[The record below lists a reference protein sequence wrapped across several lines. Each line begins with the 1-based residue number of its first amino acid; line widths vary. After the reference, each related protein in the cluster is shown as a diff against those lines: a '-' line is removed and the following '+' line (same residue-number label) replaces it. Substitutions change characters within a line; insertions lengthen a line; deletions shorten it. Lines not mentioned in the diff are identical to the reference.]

1 MTNIISDKLSTH
13 TSQQPEMIRSLG
25 ISEDEVAKW
34 VGLTSAIFSVCQGL
48 TAVAWGAVS
57 DRIGRRPVI
66 VSGLCITMTFSL
78 MFGFSTSLPMAILAR
93 ACVGLGNGNVG
104 IIRTIV
110 AELVPEKELQPRAF
124 SIMPLV
130 WTIGSIFGPA
140 FGGALADPAKR
151 HKEQF
156 GDNKFFKKYPYAL
169 PNMAVSVFFI
179 IGILTGLLFLQET
192 LASKKGHQDW
202 GLTLGNILRRP
213 FVRRTEQKGPSGF
226 LVNEEAETTPLL
238 VSDEPQTQEADNGKK
253 KHAPNLPWSQI
264 LIPQSNLM
272 LLAYATMSMHT
283 VAFDSVFTVFLNHP
297 QQDYENNPNV
307 KFPFKFSGGFGI
319 DAQQIGILYTIN
331 AIIGMLVQFF
341 IFPRAAHRY
350 GVLNC
355 LKIISIIFPITYF
368 LTPFIVLFPT
378 DASRQVAAF
387 LLMCCKLACVVFS
400 FPCSIILLTNS
411 AKSVSIL
418 GTLNGVATS
427 ASAVGKAMGPAIL
440 GGTFSLGVKKGYMI
454 LPWWTLAFMA
464 GLSALPVFWVKE
476 NEQLSHKADDDNDN
490 NGFANANGND
500 EERAEVSGYQGASE
514 EETGAGEE
522 RDMARPCREDTV
534 NAKRDKSATVGA
546 RGIFENRIVVAT
558 SQTREAELLKPKA
571 VQGPPKR
578 DAISMRL

>member
-1 MTNIISDKLSTH
+1 
-13 TSQQPEMIRSLG
+13 MIRSLG
-25 ISEDEVAKW
+25 INENEVAKW
-34 VGLTSAIFSVCQGL
+34 VGLTAAIFSVCQGL

-57 DRIGRRPVI
+57 DRIGRKPVI
-66 VSGLCITMTFSL
+66 ISGLCITMTFSL

-156 GDNKFFKKYPYAL
+156 GGSKFFKKYPYAL

-179 IGILTGLLFLQET
+179 IGIFTGLFFLQET

-202 GLTLGNILRRP
+202 GLALGKILTRP
-213 FVRRTEQKGPSGF
+213 FVKRTQQKSSSSRLG
-226 LVNEEAETTPLL
+226 NEENETTPLL
-238 VSDEPQTQEADNGKK
+238 VPREPQTQEGDNGKK
-253 KHAPNLPWSQI
+253 KHSPNLPWSQI
-264 LIPQSNLM
+264 LIPQSNLV
-272 LLAYATMSMHT
+272 LLAYASMSMHT
-283 VAFDSVFTVFLNHP
+283 VAFDSVFTVFLNH
-297 QQDYENNPNV
+297 QRQNYENNPNV
-307 KFPFKFSGGFGI
+307 KLPFKFSGGFGI

-331 AIIGMLVQFF
+331 AIIGMLTQFF
-341 IFPRAAHRY
+341 IFPRAAHRF

-355 LKIISIIFPITYF
+355 LKVVSVVFPITYF
-368 LTPFIVLFPT
+368 LTPFTVLFPT
-378 DASRQVAAF
+378 DASRQGAAF
-387 LLMCCKLACVVFS
+387 LLMCCKLGCVVFS

-427 ASAVGKAMGPAIL
+427 ASAAGKAMGPAIL
-440 GGTFSLGVKKGYMI
+440 GATFSLGVKKGYMI

-464 GLSALPVFWVKE
+464 SLSALPVFWVEE
-476 NEQLSHKADDDNDN
+476 NDQFSQKTDGDDDNH
-490 NGFANANGND
+490 GYTTTNGND
-500 EERAEVSGYQGASE
+500 EERVEVSRYQDASDE
-514 EETGAGEE
+514 EA
-522 RDMARPCREDTV
+522 
-534 NAKRDKSATVGA
+534 GA
-546 RGIFENRIVVAT
+546 RAE
-558 SQTREAELLKPKA
+558 REITKKGKTASS
-571 VQGPPKR
+571 VTG
-578 DAISMRL
+578 

>member
-1 MTNIISDKLSTH
+1 
-13 TSQQPEMIRSLG
+13 MIRSLG
-25 ISEDEVAKW
+25 ISENEVAKW

-57 DRIGRRPVI
+57 DRIGRKPVI
-66 VSGLCITMTFSL
+66 IAGLCITMIFSL

-156 GDNKFFKKYPYAL
+156 GDSKFFKKYPYAL
-169 PNMAVSVFFI
+169 PNMAVSIFFI
-179 IGILTGLLFLQET
+179 IGISTGLFFLQET
-192 LASKKGHQDW
+192 LASKKDHQDW
-202 GLTLGNILRRP
+202 GLKLGKTLTRP
-213 FVRRTEQKGPSGF
+213 FARRKERKTPRGF
-226 LVNEEAETTPLL
+226 LITEEDENTPLL
-238 VSDEPQTQEADNGKK
+238 VPREPQTQRGNNNKK
-253 KHAPNLPWSQI
+253 KHTPNLPWSQI
-264 LIPQSNLM
+264 LTPQSNLI

-283 VAFDSVFTVFLNHP
+283 VAFDSVFTVFLNHKP
-297 QQDYENNPNV
+297 QDYENNPDV
-307 KFPFKFSGGFGI
+307 KLPFKFSGGFDI
-319 DAQQIGILYTIN
+319 DAQQIGILYTVN
-331 AIIGMLVQFF
+331 AIIGMLTQFF

-355 LKIISIIFPITYF
+355 LKAVSVLFPITYF
-368 LTPFIVLFPT
+368 LTPFTVLFPT
-378 DASRQVAAF
+378 NTSRQIAAF
-387 LLMCCKLACVVFS
+387 LLMCCKLACVVFA

-427 ASAVGKAMGPAIL
+427 ASAAGKAMGPAIL

-454 LPWWTLAFMA
+454 LPWWILAFMA
-464 GLSALPVFWVKE
+464 SLSALPVFWAKE
-476 NEQLSHKADDDNDN
+476 NGQFSQSVDDDDDDN
-490 NGFANANGND
+490 GFTNANGNEEARGEVPGD
-500 EERAEVSGYQGASE
+500 QDGSDGETEEEEREAMKEGTALGEGFGGATRQDDDTGSE
-514 EETGAGEE
+514 ERSG
-522 RDMARPCREDTV
+522 R
-534 NAKRDKSATVGA
+534 
-546 RGIFENRIVVAT
+546 ENR
-558 SQTREAELLKPKA
+558 QED
-571 VQGPPKR
+571 G
-578 DAISMRL
+578 